1 MIEHIPEL
9 EESGITS
16 YKIEG
21 RVKSAYYTAVV
32 TNTYRMAI
40 DAYRRAPAGYKFDK
54 AWLNELDGV
63 SHREYGTGFYFTP
76 PSQDANT
83 VHDLGYIREKA
94 YIASAVSD
102 AAVPD
107 ENGMYYALFIQRNKV
122 TKDDTVELITPGQG
136 RKSVFSFVSLRCSG
150 RENRIRAA
158 PVHVFQTE
166 SAVSRERGRHPSSR
180 RKLTNEFFRHTESV
194 SHRSDTG
201 NYRMAPYIL
210 HGTHDTV

>member
-1 MIEHIPEL
+1 MSSKDTSMIEHIPEL
-9 EESGITS
+9 EESGISS

-40 DAYRRAPAGYKFDK
+40 DAYRHNPSEYKLDP

-102 AAVPD
+102 AIEQGED
-107 ENGMYYALFIQRNKV
+107 GMYDALFIQRNKV
-122 TKDDTVELITPGQG
+122 TKDDTVELITPGMVG
-136 RKSVFSFVSLRCSG
+136 RAFSASTLRDVRGTPIDS
-150 RENRIRAA
+150 A
-158 PVHVFQTE
+158 P
-166 SAVSRERGRHPSSR
+166 HPSMY
-180 RKLTNEFFRHTESV
+180 FRLKVPFHV
-194 SHRSDTG
+194 KHGDILRLGG
-201 NYRMAPYIL
+201 NR
-210 HGTHDTV
+210 